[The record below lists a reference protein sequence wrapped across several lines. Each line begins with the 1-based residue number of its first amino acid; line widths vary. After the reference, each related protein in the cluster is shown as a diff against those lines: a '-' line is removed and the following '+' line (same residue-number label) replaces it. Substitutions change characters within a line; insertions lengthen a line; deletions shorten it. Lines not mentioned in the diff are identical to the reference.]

1 MADDSGNGE
10 GELSVVP
17 AELTAAAKAI
27 KNLLTNMSTG
37 FRSLDIDVKQL
48 TENWVGYQ
56 GTLFTNGWS
65 DVREGLS
72 DLFDALEEILVKVY
86 VRGGRVR
93 EVPFHYQ
100 ARQTGKS
107 HAKLIKFGWAFS
119 KTLLRMWRLRNSADG
134 SKH

>member
-72 DLFDALEEILVKVY
+72 DLFDALEEITTALDTSAEKY
-86 VRGGRVR
+86 LGQQ
-93 EVPFHYQ
+93 EVSTEAIES
-100 ARQTGKS
+100 ARS
-107 HAKLIKFGWAFS
+107 SLD
-119 KTLLRMWRLRNSADG
+119 L
-134 SKH
+134 